1 MSEMLAN
8 QYFMAREFEKAN
20 AILEEL
26 LDPVHPHPYQLKKL
40 ILCNVYLG
48 RIDAALTYFHRLI
61 KTNIRVLTKTNIEDE
76 DCPCKEIIAYIQ
88 QGNLDRLP
96 ESDKFKAL
104 GMLYLYCDV
113 IKSVFYFNKS
123 NQSNR
128 DNEIPDIIR
137 IIENSI
143 TSTSKIEYSEI
154 QS

>member
-26 LDPVHPHPYQLKKL
+26 LDPVHPHLYQLKKL

-88 QGNLDRLP
+88 EGHLDRLR

-123 NQSNR
+123 NQSNP
-128 DNEIPDIIR
+128 DNELSDIIK
-137 IIENSI
+137 IIETTI
-143 TSTSKIEYSEI
+143 TSTTKIEYSEI